1 MLAVMLVAL
10 LDEAVA
16 SPHPYRLFTPPKY
29 DAAKSYPLVL
39 FLHGGAGRGRD
50 NARHLTE
57 GNGMLA
63 KMFIGRE
70 VFVLAPQTETTHDP
84 ATIFRVV
91 ENVMKRHRIDP
102 RRVYVVGQSLGGYGA
117 LDMIAARPEF
127 FAGAVV
133 IAAGDDGLS
142 PARLARVPIWFFHG
156 ERDEMIDVAQ
166 PRRLVSNIRRAGG
179 TVKYTEYKGEEHGLA
194 WLVVRDK
201 TIVPW
206 LFAQNRPPL

>member
-1 MLAVMLVAL
+1 MTLALVLVAL

-16 SPHPYRLFTPPKY
+16 APHPYRLFTPEKY
-29 DAAKSYPLVL
+29 DARHRYPLVL

-63 KMFIGRE
+63 KMFIGGE
-70 VFVLAPQTETTHDP
+70 AFVLAPQTERTHDP
-84 ATIFRVV
+84 ATIFRIV
-91 ENVMKRHRIDP
+91 ETVMKRHRIDP

-117 LDMIAARPEF
+117 LDMIAARPQF

-133 IAAGDDGLS
+133 IAAGDDGLP
-142 PARLARVPIWFFHG
+142 PARLALLPIWFFHG
-156 ERDEMIDVAQ
+156 ARDEMIDVAQ
-166 PRRLVSNIRRAGG
+166 PRRLVAAIRRAKG

-201 TIVPW
+201 SIVPW
-206 LFAQNRPPL
+206 LFAQKR